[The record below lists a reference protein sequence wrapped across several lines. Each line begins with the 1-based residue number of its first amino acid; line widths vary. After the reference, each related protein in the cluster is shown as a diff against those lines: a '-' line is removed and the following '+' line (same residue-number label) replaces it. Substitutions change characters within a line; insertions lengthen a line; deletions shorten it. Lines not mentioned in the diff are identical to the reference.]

1 MYTRASEEERQ
12 RFSFERLDLNRSGKL
27 ERDDVVASME
37 RQLQLARTITPLVIA
52 QQLRARAVYGG
63 VGHEQLL
70 EEANSL
76 AQGAIDDMASQIE
89 RTVDDL
95 YAQVDLDANGAISFG
110 EWQTAW
116 EGSAEVRAMFDGTE
130 LIRSSA
136 SAAVRRD

>member
-1 MYTRASEEERQ
+1 MRMHLQ
-12 RFSFERLDLNRSGKL
+12 CLFSNARMLNRRAATRLRSL
-27 ERDDVVASME
+27 NPPSLRFRRFRIEL

-95 YAQVDLDANGAISFG
+95 YAQARAR
-110 EWQTAW
+110 AARA
-116 EGSAEVRAMFDGTE
+116 EG
-130 LIRSSA
+130 L
-136 SAAVRRD
+136 